1 MPLPCCHF
9 TQYEMP
15 YHGNHPLQRIKGI
28 CTYYPG
34 VENACCEFNVETLQ
48 PTYRLLIGV
57 PGKSNAFAIS
67 KKLGLPDYIIE
78 DAKNHLEAKD
88 ESFEDLLTSLE
99 NSRVTIEK
107 NRKRSVPIKRRSP
120 S

>member
-1 MPLPCCHF
+1 MPAASL
-9 TQYEMP
+9 
-15 YHGNHPLQRIKGI
+15 
-28 CTYYPG
+28 
-34 VENACCEFNVETLQ
+34 TLKHCS

-88 ESFEDLLTSLE
+88 EAFEDLLANLE

-107 NRKRSVPIKRRSP
+107 EQEEIRTLQGRDRPVKSQNLEQQGRASG
-120 S
+120 

>member
-1 MPLPCCHF
+1 MPAANLTLKPCS
-9 TQYEMP
+9 Q
-15 YHGNHPLQRIKGI
+15 L
-28 CTYYPG
+28 
-34 VENACCEFNVETLQ
+34 
-48 PTYRLLIGV
+48 YRLLIGV

-88 ESFEDLLTSLE
+88 ESFEDALTSLE

-107 NRKRSVPIKRRSP
+107 EQEEIRSYKEEIAPVKITPHPQGRASG
-120 S
+120 